1 MKRKDKKLRQV
12 DRTVFTQDN
21 FIKMLKELEK
31 CNAFMQKFIKL
42 PFWKRILFGKY
53 IMKKFLTGTK

>member
-1 MKRKDKKLRQV
+1 MKKEDKTLIPKRPA
-12 DRTVFTQDN
+12 FTQEN
-21 FIKMLKELEK
+21 FGKMLNELEK

-53 IMKKFLTGTK
+53 IVKKFLTGNK